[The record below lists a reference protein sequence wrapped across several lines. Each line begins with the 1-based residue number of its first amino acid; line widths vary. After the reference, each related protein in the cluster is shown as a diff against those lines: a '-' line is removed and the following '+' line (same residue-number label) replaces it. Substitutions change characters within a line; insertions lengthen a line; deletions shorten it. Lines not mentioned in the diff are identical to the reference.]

1 MVARGAVVIAI
12 AGCACTAAYADT
24 LVQTVILTPSGSDS
38 RVTNGDVYTVF
49 NDAVDFNQ
57 FNSTL
62 GTLTSATLSWTGTGS
77 LTVSGSYGGFDGQA
91 IMSYRTSSDTETWS
105 TDLYG
110 DSTTVNFSISGVDSL
125 SLAGLT
131 GSGSVNEGSIDE
143 TFQNTGGTFPDMY
156 DTGSTTGTFTLTYG
170 YSPSGEP
177 SDVPE
182 LSSFTYFFTTLVL
195 VTPGLR
201 RWARKNS

>member
-1 MVARGAVVIAI
+1 LEETLINALLCLRKMVARGAVVIAI

-57 FNSTL
+57 FNTTL

-91 IMSYRTSSDTETWS
+91 IMS
-105 TDLYG
+105 
-110 DSTTVNFSISGVDSL
+110 TVNFSISGVDSL

-143 TFQNTGGTFPDMY
+143 TFQNTGGTFPDTY